1 MIPQSQSETSTS
13 ASCTE
18 PDHHSSSEHIVLISP
33 VPVSSASAS
42 VSAGTQFESTPAPD
56 HPLLESSFPSDF
68 YNYVRHAGSL
78 RDSEKFRGLQD
89 HFRPT
94 KLFSFP
100 NHLEYGKLRAF
111 RFCWLEEH
119 NWLAYSPSCD
129 GAYCKLCALFGSETG
144 D

>member
-1 MIPQSQSETSTS
+1 MTLINIQVPHSHNQKPLPQPAAQNLIIP
-13 ASCTE
+13 
-18 PDHHSSSEHIVLISP
+18 EHVVLISP

-68 YNYVRHAGSL
+68 YNYVSHAGSL
-78 RDSEKFRGLQD
+78 RDSEKFCGLQD

-100 NHLEYGKLRAF
+100 NHLEYGKQRAF

-119 NWLAYSPSCD
+119 NWLAFSLSQD
-129 GAYCKLCALFGSETG
+129 GAYCKF
-144 D
+144 